1 LAKLPGH
8 SNFGTALAFS
18 HDGRMLASGS
28 FDSSIKLWDIAGSR
42 ELRTL
47 TGHGGLVSALEFT
60 ADGKFLVSGS
70 EDGSV
75 RLWNIGTG
83 TLLATMVSLNKGNDW
98 LVVTPD
104 GLFDGSPAGWNQILW
119 RFSDQLSDVS
129 PVEIFFNEYFYPGL
143 LADIL
148 AGKDVKAVAGDI
160 GQKDRRQPQLT
171 LNAEQGGVPR
181 EVNVKINVTDAPAGA
196 QDVRLFRNGSLV
208 KVWPGD
214 VLKGGT
220 ATLETRVRV
229 VAGANQL
236 TAYAFNK
243 DNVKSADAMLSI
255 TGADSLKRS
264 ATLYLVV
271 VGLNDYENSGYNLKY
286 AVADAQAFAQTIAE
300 QQRKLG
306 NFGRVEVASLTNGD
320 ATKVRLLDV
329 LKKVA
334 VDAQPEDAVI
344 IYYAGH
350 GTAQGQH
357 FYLIPHDL
365 GYKGS
370 RTELDQA
377 GLSTILSHS
386 ISDVDIEQALQTL
399 DAGHMLM
406 VIDACNSGQALEA
419 EEKRRGPMNSKGL
432 AQLAYEKG
440 MYILTAAQSYQAAL
454 EAEQLGHGYLT
465 FALVEEGLKTSA
477 ADIQPKDGSVVVR
490 EWFDYATDRVPKMQE
505 AKMKDTRNLKVAF
518 VEGDEKIENPEQRA
532 IQKPRVFYR
541 RERDVQP
548 LVVAKP

>member
-1 LAKLPGH
+1 
-8 SNFGTALAFS
+8 
-18 HDGRMLASGS
+18 
-28 FDSSIKLWDIAGSR
+28 
-42 ELRTL
+42 
-47 TGHGGLVSALEFT
+47 
-60 ADGKFLVSGS
+60 
-70 EDGSV
+70 
-75 RLWNIGTG
+75 
-83 TLLATMVSLNKGNDW
+83 MVSMNKGNDW

-119 RFSDQLSDVS
+119 RFSERLSDVS

-143 LADIL
+143 LSDIL

-160 GQKDRRQPQLT
+160 GQKDRRQPKLT
-171 LNAEQGGVPR
+171 LNVEPAAVPR
-181 EVNVKINVTDAPAGA
+181 EALVKINVTDAPAGA

-208 KVWPGD
+208 KVWPGN
-214 VLKGGT
+214 VLNGGT
-220 ATLETRVRV
+220 ATLETRVRI
-229 VAGANQL
+229 VAGPNQL

-243 DNVKSADAMLSI
+243 DNVKSSDAMASF
-255 TGADSLKRS
+255 TGPDSLKRS
-264 ATLYLVV
+264 GKLWVVV
-271 VGLNDYENSGYNLKY
+271 VGLNEYENPGYNLKY
-286 AVADAQAFAQTIAE
+286 AVADAQAFGQTIAE
-300 QQRKLG
+300 MQRKLG
-306 NFGRVEVASLTNGD
+306 NFGEVEVTSLMD
-320 ATKVRLLDV
+320 SKATKGMMLGA

-334 VDAQPEDAVI
+334 EVAEPEDAVI

-365 GYKGS
+365 GYKGA

-386 ISDVDIEQALQTL
+386 ISDVEIEEALQKL

-406 VIDACNSGQALEA
+406 IIDACNSGQALEA

-465 FALVEEGLKTSA
+465 FALVEEGLKTSS

-548 LVVAKP
+548 MVVAKP